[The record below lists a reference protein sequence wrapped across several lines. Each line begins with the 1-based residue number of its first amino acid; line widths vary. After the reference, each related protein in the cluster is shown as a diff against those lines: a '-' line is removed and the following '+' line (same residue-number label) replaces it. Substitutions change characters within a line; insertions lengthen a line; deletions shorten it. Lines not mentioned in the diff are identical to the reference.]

1 MFDYFLFF
9 LYIASSI
16 LNFKLK
22 IMKKIYL
29 LAFALGAFAFSAN
42 AQLIDDDIESYSLG
56 PLFEDHWS
64 SWAGSPGPDNAVVTD
79 AFANSG
85 TQSVFISG
93 DGVQDAL
100 LLLGNQ
106 SSGAYDLTFLMYIP
120 SDKTGYIN
128 FQGET
133 EGGGAGNGGAGVFNS
148 GNITFNLDGL
158 NPGIVEDIDADGT
171 VYNTYSYPQNFWFEV
186 KFQFLISGG
195 PTYTLSIDGVAGTPV
210 AFGADSTVGGI
221 DFFSIDANNE
231 YYVDDV
237 LFVDALGVDDFSAD
251 SFSIYP
257 NPVKDILNIST
268 KTAVDN
274 VTVYDVLGK
283 TVLTTQPD
291 VISPKID
298 MSGLASGTYLV
309 KVTIGNSSKTVK
321 VLK

>member
-1 MFDYFLFF
+1 
-9 LYIASSI
+9 
-16 LNFKLK
+16 
-22 IMKKIYL
+22 MKKIYL

-56 PLFEDHWS
+56 QLFEDHWS

-79 AFANSG
+79 AYSNSG
-85 TQSVFISG
+85 AQSVFISG

-106 SSGAYDLTFLMYIP
+106 SSGEYEFSYLMYIP
-120 SDKTGYIN
+120 SGKTGYIN

-133 EGGGAGNGGAGVFNS
+133 APGGGAGNGGAGVFNS

-158 NPGIVEDIDADGT
+158 SPGIVEDIDADGT
-171 VYNTYSYPQNFWFEV
+171 VYNTYSYPQDFWFEV
-186 KFQFLISGG
+186 KFNFDIDGG
-195 PTYTLSIDGVAGTPV
+195 PVYTLSIDGVAGAPV
-210 AFGADSTVGGI
+210 PFGTDGIVGGI

-237 LFVDALGVDDFSAD
+237 LFVDALGVDAFSAD
-251 SFSIYP
+251 SFRVYP

-283 TVLTTQPD
+283 IVLTTQPD
-291 VISPKID
+291 VVSPKID
-298 MSGLASGTYLV
+298 MSGLASGAYLV
-309 KVTIGNSSKTVK
+309 QVTIGNSSKTVK
-321 VLK
+321 ILK

>member
-1 MFDYFLFF
+1 
-9 LYIASSI
+9 
-16 LNFKLK
+16 
-22 IMKKIYL
+22 MKKIYL
-29 LAFALGAFAFSAN
+29 LALTLGAFAFSAN
-42 AQLIDDDIESYSLG
+42 AQIINDDIESYSLG

-64 SWAGSPGPDNAVVTD
+64 SWSGAAGPDNAVVTD
-79 AFANSG
+79 ELANSG
-85 TQSVFISG
+85 SQSIFIGG

-106 SSGAYDLTFLMYIP
+106 TSGNYELTFLMYIP
-120 SDKTGYIN
+120 TDKTGYIN

-133 EGGGAGNGGAGVFNS
+133 ENGGAGAGGGGVFNS

-158 NPGIVEDIDADGT
+158 SPGIVEDIDADGT
-171 VYNTYSYPQNFWFEV
+171 VNNTYSYPQNFWFEV
-186 KFQFLISGG
+186 KFEFDLSG
-195 PTYTLSIDGVAGTPV
+195 PTYTLSIDGTAGAPV
-210 AFGADSTVGGI
+210 AFGQDSTVGGI

-237 LFVDALGVDDFSAD
+237 LFTDGASTQDFSAD
-251 SFSIYP
+251 SFRVYP

-274 VTVYDVLGK
+274 VTVYDILGK
-283 TVLTTQPD
+283 TVLTSNPD

-298 MSGLASGTYLV
+298 MSGLASGAYLV
-309 KVTIGNSSKTVK
+309 QVTIGNASKTVK